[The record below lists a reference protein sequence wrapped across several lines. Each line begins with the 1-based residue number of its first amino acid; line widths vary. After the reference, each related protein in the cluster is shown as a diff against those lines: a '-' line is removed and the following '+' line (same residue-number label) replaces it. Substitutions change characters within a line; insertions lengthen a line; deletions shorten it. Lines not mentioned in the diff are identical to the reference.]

1 VSLPVCFLSSST
13 VQCHF
18 VTSLST
24 VNFNYNLHILYAYS
38 TCYMQTVT
46 GAIDTRKIH
55 ADCNRCYRHEEDT
68 LQDTRQTV
76 WDNA

>member
-55 ADCNRCYRHEEDT
+55 CKILGKQCGIMLEENV
-68 LQDTRQTV
+68 R
-76 WDNA
+76 